1 MHIDVIRL
9 SIPRYDMRRIGCFS
23 GLVVKMLE
31 KIRRR
36 TKVAPLPAA
45 SGPRGGGNMDR
56 ARTLSLNTITQP
68 TGPDGGLRN
77 NTPMLAPLSIKTP
90 WLAPSRTDISLANA
104 LNSVPSC
111 IARVNMLVKDLNSK
125 SFAMLNSTLKIA
137 YMVGWLQ
144 RQNNK
149 GDYTLGDVAINQLEL
164 KGWDASVVKAF
175 YNDINTGREMV
186 SNLMLGKRQLD
197 DNDTTFVIP
206 EDSFAVVPMLNAAYR
221 FGMHKAAAALGD
233 DKRELRL
240 VVHAYSASEDAT
252 ITGVATK
259 MYKARAML
267 VALAQNAGVK
277 VYTTVRDST

>member
-1 MHIDVIRL
+1 
-9 SIPRYDMRRIGCFS
+9 
-23 GLVVKMLE
+23 
-31 KIRRR
+31 
-36 TKVAPLPAA
+36 
-45 SGPRGGGNMDR
+45 
-56 ARTLSLNTITQP
+56 
-68 TGPDGGLRN
+68 
-77 NTPMLAPLSIKTP
+77 
-90 WLAPSRTDISLANA
+90 
-104 LNSVPSC
+104 
-111 IARVNMLVKDLNSK
+111 MLVKDLNSK

-240 VVHAYSASEDAT
+240 VVHAYSASKDAT